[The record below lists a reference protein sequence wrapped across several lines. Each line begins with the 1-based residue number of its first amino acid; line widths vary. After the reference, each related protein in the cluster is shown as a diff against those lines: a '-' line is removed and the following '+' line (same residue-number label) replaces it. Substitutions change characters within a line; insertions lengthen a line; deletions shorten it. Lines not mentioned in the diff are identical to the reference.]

1 MEIAISIAALIV
13 GCIIGWLAQK
23 SRQQALITKNE
34 MLTKQADETKDEA
47 QRQLA
52 AVKEEAERRLESAKA
67 EAQQNMNNAKAEAQQ
82 QLDIAKREAS
92 ERLEATKAEAQ
103 QQLEAT
109 KKEASEQLAKTK
121 AEAQQQ
127 LEATKKEA
135 SEQLAKTKAEAQQQ
149 LETLKKEASEQLAR
163 TKAEAQQQLEATKKE
178 ASEQL
183 ARTKA
188 EAQQQLEAVK
198 KEASEQLEATKKEAS
213 DLLAKTKAE
222 AEAQQQKALA
232 EKDAAWNDIMKGQ
245 EQRFNETMAR
255 MSEQMKNAT
264 ADMLK
269 DRQKEF
275 ADSSNQQLGQIVNP
289 LRETIDKMK
298 QTMADTTLKQTEMS
312 SVLKDNIERS
322 MQQAMAAKKSA
333 EELANA
339 LKHGSKVQGDWGEAV
354 LDELLT
360 SQGLVRGIHYDTQA
374 VIRDAQGNT
383 VHTDDGATLRPDV
396 ILHLDQRREVIID
409 SKVSLTAFLDYANA
423 DNEADRQRFL
433 KTHIDS
439 LQKHVKELSTKDYS
453 AYVQPPKVRMDYVIM
468 FVPHT
473 GALWTALNA
482 QPDLWRKAMEQNVFI
497 ADEQTLFAALRII
510 SLTWTQIRQAE
521 NHEQVYRLANEML
534 DRVGQFM
541 KKYTAI
547 GKALKTATT
556 AYDDAERKLQP
567 SGQSI
572 LQTCAKLQK
581 LGAKQSDKNPLPQLI
596 DIDEVAALTPP
607 AEDKDDN

>member
-23 SRQQALITKNE
+23 SRQQALITQNE
-34 MLTKQADETKDEA
+34 MLAKQADETKNEA

-52 AVKEEAERRLESAKA
+52 AVKEEAERRMESAKA

-82 QLDIAKREAS
+82 QLDITKREAS

-103 QQLEAT
+103 QQLET
-109 KKEASEQLAKTK
+109 LKKEASEQLETTK

-127 LEATKKEA
+127 LEAAKKEA
-135 SEQLAKTKAEAQQQ
+135 SE
-149 LETLKKEASEQLAR
+149 
-163 TKAEAQQQLEATKKE
+163 QLEATKKE
-178 ASEQL
+178 ASERL
-183 ARTKA
+183 ETTKA

-245 EQRFNETMAR
+245 EQRFNETMTR

-596 DIDEVAALTPP
+596 DIDEVAALAQP
-607 AEDKDDN
+607 AEDQDDN

>member
-103 QQLEAT
+103 KQLEAT
-109 KKEASEQLAKTK
+109 KKEASEQLAK
-121 AEAQQQ
+121 
-127 LEATKKEA
+127 
-135 SEQLAKTKAEAQQQ
+135 
-149 LETLKKEASEQLAR
+149 
-163 TKAEAQQQLEATKKE
+163 
-178 ASEQL
+178 
-183 ARTKA
+183 TKA

-198 KEASEQLEATKKEAS
+198 KEASEQLEATKKEAG

-245 EQRFNETMAR
+245 EQRFNETMTR

-374 VIRDAQGNT
+374 VIRDALGNT

-596 DIDEVAALTPP
+596 DIDEVAALVQP
-607 AEDKDDN
+607 ADDKDDN

>member
-103 QQLEAT
+103 QQLEVT
-109 KKEASEQLAKTK
+109 KKEASEQLAK
-121 AEAQQQ
+121 
-127 LEATKKEA
+127 
-135 SEQLAKTKAEAQQQ
+135 
-149 LETLKKEASEQLAR
+149 
-163 TKAEAQQQLEATKKE
+163 
-178 ASEQL
+178 
-183 ARTKA
+183 TKA

-264 ADMLK
+264 AEMLK

-468 FVPHT
+468 FVPNT

-596 DIDEVAALTPP
+596 DIDEVAALAPP
-607 AEDKDDN
+607 ADDKDDN

>member
-23 SRQQALITKNE
+23 SRQQALITQNE
-34 MLTKQADETKDEA
+34 MLAKQADEIKNEA

-52 AVKEEAERRLESAKA
+52 TVKEEAERRLESAKA

-82 QLDIAKREAS
+82 QLDITKREAN
-92 ERLEATKAEAQ
+92 ERLDATKAEAQ
-103 QQLEAT
+103 QQLEAL
-109 KKEASEQLAKTK
+109 KKEASK
-121 AEAQQQ
+121 Q

-149 LETLKKEASEQLAR
+149 LET
-163 TKAEAQQQLEATKKE
+163 
-178 ASEQL
+178 
-183 ARTKA
+183 
-188 EAQQQLEAVK
+188 
-198 KEASEQLEATKKEAS
+198 TKKEAS

-245 EQRFNETMAR
+245 EQRFNETMTR

-423 DNEADRQRFL
+423 DNETDRQRFL

-596 DIDEVAALTPP
+596 DIDEVAALAPP
-607 AEDKDDN
+607 AEDQGNN

>member
-92 ERLEATKAEAQ
+92 EQLAKTKAEAQ

-149 LETLKKEASEQLAR
+149 LETL
-163 TKAEAQQQLEATKKE
+163 
-178 ASEQL
+178 
-183 ARTKA
+183 
-188 EAQQQLEAVK
+188 K

-596 DIDEVAALTPP
+596 DIDEVAALAPP
-607 AEDKDDN
+607 ADDQDDN

>member
-34 MLTKQADETKDEA
+34 MLTKHADETKDEA

-82 QLDIAKREAS
+82 RLDIAKREAS

-127 LEATKKEA
+127 LEA
-135 SEQLAKTKAEAQQQ
+135 
-149 LETLKKEASEQLAR
+149 LKN
-163 TKAEAQQQLEATKKE
+163 
-178 ASEQL
+178 
-183 ARTKA
+183 
-188 EAQQQLEAVK
+188 
-198 KEASEQLEATKKEAS
+198 EASEQLEATKKEAS

-423 DNEADRQRFL
+423 VNEADRQRFL

-541 KKYTAI
+541 KKFTAI
-547 GKALKTATT
+547 DRALKSATA
-556 AYDDAERKLQP
+556 AYDDANRKLQP

-596 DIDEVAALTPP
+596 DIDDIAVIAPP
-607 AEDKDDN
+607 AEDNEEGKI

>member
-103 QQLEAT
+103 QQLEAV
-109 KKEASEQLAKTK
+109 KKEASE
-121 AEAQQQ
+121 Q

-135 SEQLAKTKAEAQQQ
+135 SEQLDK
-149 LETLKKEASEQLAR
+149 
-163 TKAEAQQQLEATKKE
+163 
-178 ASEQL
+178 
-183 ARTKA
+183 TKA

-198 KEASEQLEATKKEAS
+198 KEASEQLV
-213 DLLAKTKAE
+213 KTKAE

-541 KKYTAI
+541 KKYAAI

-596 DIDEVAALTPP
+596 DIDEVAALAPP
-607 AEDKDDN
+607 AEDQDDN

>member
-1 MEIAISIAALIV
+1 MEIAINIVALIV

-52 AVKEEAERRLESAKA
+52 VVKEEAELRLESTKA

-92 ERLEATKAEAQ
+92 ERLEATKKEAQ

-127 LEATKKEA
+127 LEA
-135 SEQLAKTKAEAQQQ
+135 
-149 LETLKKEASEQLAR
+149 
-163 TKAEAQQQLEATKKE
+163 
-178 ASEQL
+178 
-183 ARTKA
+183 
-188 EAQQQLEAVK
+188 VK
-198 KEASEQLEATKKEAS
+198 KEASEQLEATKKEAG

-596 DIDEVAALTPP
+596 DIDEVAALVPP
-607 AEDKDDN
+607 ADDQDDN

>member
-23 SRQQALITKNE
+23 SRQQALITQNE
-34 MLTKQADETKDEA
+34 MLAKQADEIKNEA

-92 ERLEATKAEAQ
+92 ERLDATKAEAQ

-109 KKEASEQLAKTK
+109 KKEASEQLDAAK

-127 LEATKKEA
+127 LETLKKEA

-149 LETLKKEASEQLAR
+149 LETLKKEASEQLE
-163 TKAEAQQQLEATKKE
+163 T
-178 ASEQL
+178 
-183 ARTKA
+183 
-188 EAQQQLEAVK
+188 
-198 KEASEQLEATKKEAS
+198 TKKEAS

-245 EQRFNETMAR
+245 EQRFNETMTR

-596 DIDEVAALTPP
+596 DIDEVAALAQP
-607 AEDKDDN
+607 AEEQDDN

>member
-23 SRQQALITKNE
+23 SRQQALITQNE
-34 MLTKQADETKDEA
+34 MLAKQANEIKNEA

-82 QLDIAKREAS
+82 QLDITKREAN
-92 ERLEATKAEAQ
+92 ERLDA
-103 QQLEAT
+103 
-109 KKEASEQLAKTK
+109 
-121 AEAQQQ
+121 
-127 LEATKKEA
+127 
-135 SEQLAKTKAEAQQQ
+135 TKAEAQQQ
-149 LETLKKEASEQLAR
+149 LETLKKEASEQL
-163 TKAEAQQQLEATKKE
+163 EATKKE

-183 ARTKA
+183 AKTKV
-188 EAQQQLEAVK
+188 EAQQQLET
-198 KEASEQLEATKKEAS
+198 TKKEAS

-245 EQRFNETMAR
+245 EQRFNETMTR

-322 MQQAMAAKKSA
+322 MQQALAAKKSA

-596 DIDEVAALTPP
+596 DIDEVAALAQP
-607 AEDKDDN
+607 ADDQDNN

>member
-67 EAQQNMNNAKAEAQQ
+67 EAQQNMNNAKAEAQL

-149 LETLKKEASEQLAR
+149 LE
-163 TKAEAQQQLEATKKE
+163 
-178 ASEQL
+178 
-183 ARTKA
+183 
-188 EAQQQLEAVK
+188 AVK
-198 KEASEQLEATKKEAS
+198 KEASEQIEALKKEAS

-596 DIDEVAALTPP
+596 DIDEVAALAPP
-607 AEDKDDN
+607 ADDQDDN

>member
-23 SRQQALITKNE
+23 SRQQALITQNE
-34 MLTKQADETKDEA
+34 MLAKQADEIKNEA

-82 QLDIAKREAS
+82 QLAITKREAN
-92 ERLEATKAEAQ
+92 ERLDAAKAEAQ
-103 QQLEAT
+103 QQLEGAKKEASEQLEAAKKEASEQLEAT
-109 KKEASEQLAKTK
+109 KKEASEQL
-121 AEAQQQ
+121 
-127 LEATKKEA
+127 
-135 SEQLAKTKAEAQQQ
+135 
-149 LETLKKEASEQLAR
+149 ET
-163 TKAEAQQQLEATKKE
+163 
-178 ASEQL
+178 
-183 ARTKA
+183 
-188 EAQQQLEAVK
+188 
-198 KEASEQLEATKKEAS
+198 TKKEAS

-596 DIDEVAALTPP
+596 DIDEVAALAPP
-607 AEDKDDN
+607 ADDQDNN

>member
-23 SRQQALITKNE
+23 SRQQALITQNE
-34 MLTKQADETKDEA
+34 MLAKQADEIKNEA

-82 QLDIAKREAS
+82 QLDITKREAN
-92 ERLEATKAEAQ
+92 ERLDAAKAEAQ
-103 QQLEAT
+103 QQLEAA
-109 KKEASEQLAKTK
+109 KKEASE
-121 AEAQQQ
+121 Q

-149 LETLKKEASEQLAR
+149 LET
-163 TKAEAQQQLEATKKE
+163 
-178 ASEQL
+178 
-183 ARTKA
+183 
-188 EAQQQLEAVK
+188 
-198 KEASEQLEATKKEAS
+198 TKKEAS

-245 EQRFNETMAR
+245 EQRFNETMTR

-473 GALWTALNA
+473 GDLWTALNA

-596 DIDEVAALTPP
+596 DIDEVAAIAPP
-607 AEDKDDN
+607 ADDQDDN

>member
-1 MEIAISIAALIV
+1 MEIAMSIAALIV

-109 KKEASEQLAKTK
+109 KKEASEQLAK
-121 AEAQQQ
+121 
-127 LEATKKEA
+127 
-135 SEQLAKTKAEAQQQ
+135 
-149 LETLKKEASEQLAR
+149 

-596 DIDEVAALTPP
+596 DIDEVAALAPP
-607 AEDKDDN
+607 ADDQDDN

>member
-121 AEAQQQ
+121 AEAQ
-127 LEATKKEA
+127 L
-135 SEQLAKTKAEAQQQ
+135 
-149 LETLKKEASEQLAR
+149 
-163 TKAEAQQQLEATKKE
+163 
-178 ASEQL
+178 
-183 ARTKA
+183 
-188 EAQQQLEAVK
+188 QLEAVK
-198 KEASEQLEATKKEAS
+198 KEASEQLEATKKEAG

-245 EQRFNETMAR
+245 EQRFNETMTR

-596 DIDEVAALTPP
+596 DIDEVAALAPP
-607 AEDKDDN
+607 ADDQDDN

>member
-149 LETLKKEASEQLAR
+149 LETL
-163 TKAEAQQQLEATKKE
+163 
-178 ASEQL
+178 
-183 ARTKA
+183 
-188 EAQQQLEAVK
+188 K

-453 AYVQPPKVRMDYVIM
+453 AYVQPPKVRMDYVIT

-596 DIDEVAALTPP
+596 DIDEVAALAPP
-607 AEDKDDN
+607 ADDQDDN